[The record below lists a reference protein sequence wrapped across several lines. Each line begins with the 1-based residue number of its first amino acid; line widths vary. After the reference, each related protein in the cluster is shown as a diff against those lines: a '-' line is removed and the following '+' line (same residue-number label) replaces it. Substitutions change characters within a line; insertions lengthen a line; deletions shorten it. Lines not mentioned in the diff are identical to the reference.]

1 MKLQV
6 LFGVF
11 CRQSDS
17 DSAKLI
23 FRFVFLNLIVPITQV
38 FVSSLGS
45 FNDIVYLLKPF
56 VMIKQK
62 SEEKCHC

>member
-11 CRQSDS
+11 CRQTDS

-23 FRFVFLNLIVPITQV
+23 FRFMFLNLVVPRTQV
-38 FVSSLGS
+38 FVSSLSS
-45 FNDIVYLLKPF
+45 FNDIVYLLKPV
-56 VMIKQK
+56 VMIKLK
-62 SEEKCHC
+62 SEGKCHC

>member
-45 FNDIVYLLKPF
+45 FNDIVYLLTPV